1 VGDVEKRPDPHDVV
15 ADVVV
20 EPIVASGGRTI
31 VGGEKFPVIGRRID
45 DPQVA
50 LKLALLAVFINDRIP
65 TVAIV
70 GRLDQRKSEVAQRA
84 LVLGEIGE
92 RYRRAG
98 ARCRLLADPSVNVIG
113 NGRLLDVPQI
123 AEA

>member
-1 VGDVEKRPDPHDVV
+1 MTRWAIKRSDPHNVV

-31 VGGEKFPVIGRRID
+31 IGGEEFTVVGRRID
-45 DPQVA
+45 DPQAA

-65 TVAIV
+65 AVAIV
-70 GRLDQRKSEVAQRA
+70 SRLDQRKSEVAQRA

-92 RYRRAG
+92 
-98 ARCRLLADPSVNVIG
+98 
-113 NGRLLDVPQI
+113 
-123 AEA
+123 